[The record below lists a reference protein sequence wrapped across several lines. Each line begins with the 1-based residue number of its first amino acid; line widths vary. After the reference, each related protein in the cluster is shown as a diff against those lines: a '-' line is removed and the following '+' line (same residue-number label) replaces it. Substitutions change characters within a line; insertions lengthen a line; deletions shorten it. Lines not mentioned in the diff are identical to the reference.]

1 MLPDCPDLNAKEKL
15 HRAAGLLT
23 TQSVGPCY
31 LGIDPGND
39 KAGLALVDAA
49 GRIVAVRVV
58 KATGLTGRAE
68 KFVRETLQTPN
79 FWALRAALA
88 GIVMGDGTNSQK
100 QRQQIQDSFTG
111 IPFHLV
117 DESYTTEEARA
128 LYWQLHPPQGWRRLI
143 PLGLRVPSE
152 PLDGLAAVIQVRR
165 YLEQKKA

>member
-1 MLPDCPDLNAKEKL
+1 
-15 HRAAGLLT
+15 
-23 TQSVGPCY
+23 
-31 LGIDPGND
+31 
-39 KAGLALVDAA
+39 
-49 GRIVAVRVV
+49 
-58 KATGLTGRAE
+58 
-68 KFVRETLQTPN
+68 
-79 FWALRAALA
+79 
-88 GIVMGDGTNSQK
+88 MGDGTNSQK

>member
-1 MLPDCPDLNAKEKL
+1 
-15 HRAAGLLT
+15 
-23 TQSVGPCY
+23 
-31 LGIDPGND
+31 
-39 KAGLALVDAA
+39 
-49 GRIVAVRVV
+49 
-58 KATGLTGRAE
+58 
-68 KFVRETLQTPN
+68 
-79 FWALRAALA
+79 
-88 GIVMGDGTNSQK
+88 MGDGTNSQK

-117 DESYTTEEARA
+117 DESYTTEEART